1 MFLAC
6 RNEPLEMDRLDRQQP
21 ICRRLSYYDGTIE
34 EKPEEVV
41 LEESSKGGIF
51 DSFQSLVIPT

>member
-1 MFLAC
+1 
-6 RNEPLEMDRLDRQQP
+6 MDKLDRQQL

-51 DSFQSLVIPT
+51 DSFQSLVIPKWEGRYFD